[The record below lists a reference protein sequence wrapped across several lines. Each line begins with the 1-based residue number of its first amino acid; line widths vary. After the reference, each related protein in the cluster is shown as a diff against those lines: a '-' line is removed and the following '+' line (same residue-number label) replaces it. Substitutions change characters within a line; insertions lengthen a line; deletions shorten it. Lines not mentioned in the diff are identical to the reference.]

1 MKPYLKT
8 TLILL
13 SIILTSCE
21 DVVDI
26 AVKNEAP
33 RLVIEASLDWEKGTQ
48 GNEQAIKLST
58 STPYFD
64 TSAISVVTGAS
75 VTVINDGDQT
85 QYVFADQNN
94 GTYTT
99 SGFVPVLNQSYT
111 LEVVY
116 NSETYVA
123 HETLMPVT
131 DITEI
136 YQTIDGG
143 FDDEAIDVNV
153 RFKDPVGEENYY
165 MMKFQELGDLLPEL
179 YDLDDEF
186 TDGNEMT
193 VFFEKTENENTEEKE
208 LESGDIVDIQLL
220 GISEQY
226 YNYIRL
232 LIEQVEF
239 AGDIFSSTPVALK
252 GNCINTTNPDHPAY
266 GYFRLTQVVKVSY
279 TVE

>member
-1 MKPYLKT
+1 MKTYLKT

-48 GNEQAIKLST
+48 GNEQTIKLST

-64 TSAISVVTGAS
+64 TTVNSKVTGAS
-75 VTVINDGDQT
+75 VRVTNDNDLT
-85 QYVFADQNN
+85 QYVFVDQND
-94 GTYTT
+94 GTYTI
-99 SGFVPVLNQSYT
+99 SDFIPVLNQSYT

-116 NSETYVA
+116 NNEVYVA

-136 YQTIDGG
+136 YQSVEGG
-143 FDDEAIDVNV
+143 FDDEVVDINV
-153 RFKDPVGEENYY
+153 LFSDPENEENYY
-165 MMKFQELGDLLPEL
+165 MMKFQEQGDLFPEL

-186 TDGNEMT
+186 TNGNEMT
-193 VFFEKTENENTEEKE
+193 VFYEKTDNENTNEEE
-208 LESGDIVDIQLL
+208 LEPGDIVDIQLL

-252 GNCINTTNPDHPAY
+252 GNCINSTNPNNPAY
-266 GYFRLTQVVKVSY
+266 GYFRLAQVVKASY